1 MKNQIIKTPT
11 KGKEYFGFTDTDIV
25 VSGKKHDSMDS
36 LLNSIGTKSILE
48 PTTHIKIDN
57 ISQIKYNEK
66 GALLTINHKLD
77 NKEKKYGLSFGN
89 ANTRNE
95 IAENISHIKG
105 LTKSITSESK
115 IKPLLINLFFV
126 LIGLMLAV
134 ALTGIAYEASNGGE
148 IQEFSGRRSGAKNL
162 LAKIATSLGPIGAGI
177 VGGLIVL
184 YLIWRAIKRWQNPAN
199 EVIFS

>member
-1 MKNQIIKTPT
+1 
-11 KGKEYFGFTDTDIV
+11 
-25 VSGKKHDSMDS
+25 
-36 LLNSIGTKSILE
+36 
-48 PTTHIKIDN
+48 
-57 ISQIKYNEK
+57 
-66 GALLTINHKLD
+66 
-77 NKEKKYGLSFGN
+77 
-89 ANTRNE
+89 
-95 IAENISHIKG
+95 
-105 LTKSITSESK
+105 
-115 IKPLLINLFFV
+115 
-126 LIGLMLAV
+126 MLAV